1 MTVTGCY
8 SSLMGNIKNA
18 RQRAKKPPA
27 AKKIDPPLPHHPG
40 DSDYYSSDQS
50 KPEPTNKSPDD
61 EHDEL
66 DSDEE
71 PTKKPC
77 KVPKRKR
84 KAVDEDSDSVL
95 PVQTLQSSSLFV
107 RSRTLQ

>member
-1 MTVTGCY
+1 
-8 SSLMGNIKNA
+8 MGNIKNA

-27 AKKIDPPLPHHPG
+27 AKKTDSPLPHHPG
-40 DSDYYSSDQS
+40 DSDYYSS
-50 KPEPTNKSPDD
+50 EPNKSPDD

-66 DSDEE
+66 DSADEE
-71 PTKKPC
+71 PTKKPG

-84 KAVDEDSDSVL
+84 KAVDEDSDSV
-95 PVQTLQSSSLFV
+95 PPAQTPQSSSLSV